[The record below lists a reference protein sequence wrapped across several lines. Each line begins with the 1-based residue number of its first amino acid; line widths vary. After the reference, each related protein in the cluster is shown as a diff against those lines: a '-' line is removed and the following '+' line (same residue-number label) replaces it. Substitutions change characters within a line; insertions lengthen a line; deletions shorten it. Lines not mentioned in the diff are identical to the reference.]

1 MHIRKA
7 IATDA
12 PAVADIY
19 LASRKALV
27 AFAPLTHSDGD
38 VREWIAETL
47 IPDGGVWVAEKD
59 HSILG
64 MMAVSKQDDA
74 SWIDHLYLDPTSTS
88 QGIGT
93 HLLEH
98 AKSTLSSP
106 IRLYTF
112 QKNAASRKFY
122 EENGFVAIHFSD
134 GADNEERLPDV
145 LYQWTDLPVGED
157 VPDDDLAMDDVTA
170 DDE

>member
-7 IATDA
+7 TSSDA
-12 PAVADIY
+12 PAVAGIY

-27 AFAPLTHSDGD
+27 AFAPLTHDD
-38 VREWIAETL
+38 DEVREWIADTL

-59 HSILG
+59 HEILG
-64 MMAVSKQDDA
+64 MMAISKQDGA
-74 SWIDHLYLDPTSTS
+74 SWIDHLYLNPASTS

-98 AKSTLSSP
+98 AKSLLNSP

-134 GADNEERLPDV
+134 GAENEEHCPDV
-145 LYQWTDLPVGED
+145 LYQWTDVSTEED
-157 VPDDDLAMDDVTA
+157 APDDDLALDDVTA
-170 DDE
+170 EDE